1 MGNVLDSLFSGIA
14 ALLALCYSFTGNYA
28 LAIGVFT
35 LIIML
40 VFTPLTLKSTRSM
53 MAMQRLQPEMKRL
66 QAKHKEDRQTLNE
79 EMMALYK
86 RESVNPLGGCLP
98 MLIQMPV
105 FLILFQVLNGLTR
118 SDSAGTGFDPKYL
131 DENTELFKDLIAGNG
146 EMLAFGVDLA
156 RKANEVVQ
164 DSLVSAIPYILMV
177 GVTAITSWF
186 QQKQMSARRTDG
198 PMTQQAAQQQAI
210 MKFLPWMLP
219 IFSFFMPAGLVVY
232 FIVSNLY
239 RVAQQAYIQKTL
251 PAPGSIVIETEGTSR
266 PSGRSKSAKDDKSI
280 EAAGD
285 KRASRPKP
293 NSNEN
298 TRSDTDADDGSDNE
312 SGYDTEPGATGGGTA
327 RPRPRPRANTR
338 GRVAQNRPTAKSG
351 KGSASKTNGQ
361 APAPTSRTGGADGLN
376 RSKSKKKRKK
386 R

>member
-1 MGNVLDSLFSGIA
+1 MGNLLDSLFSGIA
-14 ALLALCYSFTGNYA
+14 ALLALCYSFTDNYA

-66 QAKHKEDRQTLNE
+66 QSKHKEDRQTLNE

-118 SDSAGTGFDPKYL
+118 SDGAGGFDPKYL
-131 DENTELFKDLIAGNG
+131 DEDTQLFKDLIAGNG

-156 RKANEVVQ
+156 RRANEVVQ

-177 GVTAITSWF
+177 GITAITSWF

-198 PMTQQAAQQQAI
+198 PMTPQAAQQQAI

-251 PAPGSIVIETEGTSR
+251 PAPGSLVVETEGTSR
-266 PSGRSKSAKDDKSI
+266 PTGGSKSAKDDKAI
-280 EAAGD
+280 EAAGKD
-285 KRASRPKP
+285 RGSRPK
-293 NSNEN
+293 NNAKAKS
-298 TRSDTDADDGSDNE
+298 RSGTDPDNE
-312 SGYDTEPGATGGGTA
+312 SASDTGSDAASDGP

-338 GRVAQNRPTAKSG
+338 ARVAQARADTKSG
-351 KGSASKTNGQ
+351 RGSASKANGQ